1 MTLPKI
7 CIGFLLLFTVVL
19 LPAQTVEELRNQLSK
34 ATTDSARARLS
45 GVLAYKIVFTDTA
58 EAIRLTDDEIRLSP
72 SGDSLLLLADA
83 YRTRGLIR
91 AIQNRLPEAMDMY
104 DHSLD
109 YARRANNKYYE
120 AACKSLI
127 AGMYQDNA
135 DYENAL
141 KYYLDAYKAAEQSGD
156 KRTIGSCCNN
166 IATVYGAAGREP
178 ELCLKY
184 YTRAMQQAIAIN
196 NLAFAGL
203 IATNMAGEYMR
214 SAKKDS
220 AEIMMK
226 AALDFA
232 NRSGVRAY
240 EYAVTLTGVGELYAQ
255 MNKPDAAQQML
266 LQAIAL
272 FDTLKRPINVLNPI
286 MSLCNLYLKQNK
298 IAEAEVLG
306 QRLLH
311 DAQFYNARIFI
322 REGYRL
328 LSEIAR
334 HRNRFELALQYF
346 TQYSAWNDSVFNDT
360 QQKSI
365 ANVQARAELAQRE
378 LEVQYQTAQKTQ
390 ELQILKLNN
399 RYLRVGVLLAVLL
412 ALLFAVVVFL
422 IFRTSK
428 QKDKANREL
437 AEKNAQIEQ
446 QSKDKDM
453 LMREIHHR
461 VKNNLQIVSSLLNLQ
476 ANTVTDAAAKDA
488 LRDSHNRIS
497 SIALIHQKLY
507 MQQEFTAI
515 QLHDYVQQLC
525 LHLKTALNAAP
536 VQIQC
541 TVRPPQLTLDI
552 ETSIPLGVIINELVT
567 NSIKYAQINHAG
579 GLIKIEISTDNTGLC
594 TLRYADNG
602 IGMPQDF
609 DVKKATTLGL
619 RMVYEL
625 TRQLKGV
632 MVYATLP
639 EPEFTIAFPVKHIS

>member
-7 CIGFLLLFTVVL
+7 YTWLLLMFAIVSAH
-19 LPAQTVEELRNQLSK
+19 AQTVEELRGQLISVK
-34 ATTDSARARLS
+34 SDSAKARLS
-45 GVLAYKIVFTDTA
+45 GVLAYKLAFTDTA
-58 EAIRLTDDEIRLSP
+58 EALRLTGEEIRLAP
-72 SGDSLLLLADA
+72 AGDSLVLLAEA

-91 AIQNRLPEAMDMY
+91 AIQNRLPEAMDQY
-104 DHSLD
+104 SRSLD
-109 YARRANNKYYE
+109 YAKRANNKYYE

-141 KYYLDAYKAAEQSGD
+141 KYYLDGLKAAEQSGD
-156 KRTIGSCCNN
+156 KRTIGACCNN

-178 ELCLKY
+178 QLCLKY
-184 YTRAMQQAIAIN
+184 YAQAMQQATAIN

-214 SAKKDS
+214 AARKDS
-220 AEIMMK
+220 AEVMMS

-232 NRSGVRAY
+232 NRSGTRAY

-255 MNKPDAAQQML
+255 MDKPAEAQQML

-272 FDTLKRPINVLNPI
+272 FDSLKRPINVLNPI
-286 MSLCNLYLKQNK
+286 MALCNLYLKQNK
-298 IAEAEVLG
+298 TAEAEVLG
-306 QRLLH
+306 KRLLH
-311 DAQFYNARIFI
+311 DAQFYNARVFI
-322 REGYRL
+322 REGYKI
-328 LSEIAR
+328 LSEVAR
-334 HRNRFELALQYF
+334 KKKKYEQSLEYF
-346 TQYSAWNDSVFNDT
+346 TQYSAWNDSVFNDD

-365 ANVQARAELAQRE
+365 ANVQARAELLQRE
-378 LEVQYQTAQKTQ
+378 LEVQYQTTQKTQ

-399 RYLRVGVLLAVLL
+399 RYLRVGVLLAALL

-422 IFRTSK
+422 IFRTGK
-428 QKDKANREL
+428 EKDKTNRQL
-437 AEKNAQIEQ
+437 AEKNALIEQ

-476 ANTVTDAAAKDA
+476 ANTVTDAAAKEA
-488 LRDSHNRIS
+488 LRDSHNRIK

-515 QLHDYVQQLC
+515 LLQDYIQQLC
-525 LHLKTALNAAP
+525 QHLKSALNASA

-541 TVRPPQLTLDI
+541 SIRPPQLTLDI

-579 GLIKIEISTDNTGLC
+579 GLIKIQISSDNTGLC
-594 TLRYADNG
+594 TLHYADNG
-602 IGMPQDF
+602 IGMPEGF
-609 DVKKATTLGL
+609 DVKKSPTLGL

-625 TRQLKGV
+625 TRQLRGA
-632 MVYATLP
+632 MVYAKIP
-639 EPEFTIAFPVKHIS
+639 EPEFTIAFPVKQ